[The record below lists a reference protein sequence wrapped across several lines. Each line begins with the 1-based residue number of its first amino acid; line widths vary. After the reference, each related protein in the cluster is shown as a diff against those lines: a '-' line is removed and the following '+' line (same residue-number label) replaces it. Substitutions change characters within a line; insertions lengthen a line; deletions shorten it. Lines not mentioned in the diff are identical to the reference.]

1 MAKSFKICPVRHFD
15 VNAFSQGR
23 TSLNQQPH
31 FAGMDDEVPT
41 TTIRSSQSNPGFA
54 DFRPYVIAHDR
65 VVRMAGRYGSVRFPE
80 FTYTG
85 EIAAFYS
92 EQRMMLLLSGKKND
106 VLSLVTST
114 TRVTEFQI
122 DTLHIDMNA
131 LQGLLPSVNL
141 VWFKYHDGMVRAS
154 ALMGAHVERTDAYA
168 QSKLHGDI
176 STLSF
181 YFEDLSG
188 DVHPIMVVEDGT
200 VVLQAQYAEISEE
213 LNLVNLVYDRL
224 LNDISQHVPPKIS
237 GKTFSVSETPP
248 L

>member
-1 MAKSFKICPVRHFD
+1 MPKSFKICPVRHFD
-15 VNAFSQGR
+15 ATAFSKRR
-23 TSLNQQPH
+23 TSLNEQPH
-31 FAGMDDEVPT
+31 FSGMDDEVAS
-41 TTIRSSQSNPGFA
+41 TTIRRSESNPGFE
-54 DFRPYVIAHDR
+54 DFSPYVIAHDR
-65 VVRMAGRYGSVRFPE
+65 VVRMAGRYGPVHFPE

-85 EIAAFYS
+85 EIAAYYS
-92 EQRMMLLLSGKKND
+92 QQRTLLLLSGKKND
-106 VLSLVTST
+106 VLSLVSNT

-154 ALMGAHVERTDAYA
+154 ALMGAHVERTDAFA

-181 YFEDLSG
+181 YFEDLG
-188 DVHPIMVVEDGT
+188 GEVHPVMVVEDGT
-200 VVLQAQYAEISEE
+200 VVLQAQYAEVSAE
-213 LNLVNLVYDRL
+213 LNLVTLVYDRL
-224 LNDISQHVPPKIS
+224 LKGISQHVSPKIS

-248 L
+248 